1 VTLEEEVAQLRA
13 ENAELKRLLA
23 AALARI
29 AELEQQLAAR
39 SGKPSAGDE
48 PPPFVRPS
56 RPKLVGPKPLRKK
69 RDQKH
74 NHARRREAPTR
85 LVEHALERCPECS
98 YRLRGQSLDYR
109 RQVIELPEPLPVEVI
124 EHRVIRRRCPK
135 CQRWRSPKLDL
146 ASEGQVLGR
155 GRIGTKL
162 VSLIATLRH
171 ALRLPFEQIQAYLA
185 TLHGFRVSLG
195 ELVYLLNQARDATK
209 TTVEGLKAEMQASEI
224 VHADETGWREDGVN
238 GYLWSF
244 ATPGRPGKE
253 DQDPVRYYEH
263 DQHRSQ
269 AVAKRILGERSGA
282 GFKGVLVS
290 DFYAGYNE
298 YSGKHQRCWVHL
310 LRALHELKE
319 KHPENP
325 TVEEWAVRV
334 GALHDEA
341 KAWLARSRDPS
352 RGPNSG
358 PRKEDREQ
366 EYASLVE
373 RAHQLGLRYARDKVH
388 PCGTLAKR
396 LLRHEDELFQFV
408 LIEGLASDNNL
419 AERSIRP
426 MVVGRKISG
435 GTRSGEGTAVRMALS
450 SLFETW
456 RARGLNPFHECL
468 KLLSG
473 QKPAPVAS

>member
-1 VTLEEEVAQLRA
+1 MTLEEEVAQLRA

-39 SGKPSAGDE
+39 SGKPSAGDD
-48 PPPFVRPS
+48 PPLFVKPS

-85 LVEHALERCPECS
+85 TVEHALERCPECS

-109 RQVIELPEPLPVEVI
+109 RQVIELPEPTPVEVI

-135 CQRWRSPKLDL
+135 CQKWRSPKLDL

-185 TLHGFRVSLG
+185 TLHGFKLSLG
-195 ELVYLLNQARDATK
+195 ELVYLLNQVREATK
-209 TTVEGLKAEMQASEI
+209 TTVAGLKAEMQASEI
-224 VHADETGWREDGVN
+224 VHADETGWQEDGVN

-244 ATPGRPGKE
+244 STPGGADGRGA
-253 DQDPVRYYEH
+253 VRYYEH

-269 AVAKRILGERSGA
+269 AVAKRMLGARSGA

-319 KHPENP
+319 KHPADQ

-334 GALHDEA
+334 GALHDKA

-373 RAHQLGLRYARDKVH
+373 RVHQLGLLYARNQRH
-388 PCGTLAKR
+388 PACALAKR

-408 LIEGLASDNNL
+408 LVEGLAADNNL

-435 GTRSGEGTAVRMALS
+435 GTRSRDGTAVRMALA

-456 RARGLNPFHECL
+456 QARGLNPFTECTR
-468 KLLSG
+468 LL
-473 QKPAPVAS
+473 QKPAPAPT